1 MEQYN
6 ILIVED
12 DKEIRDGIEIFLKSQ
27 NYNVYKA
34 ADGIEGLE
42 IIESKEIHLAIV
54 DIMMPRMDGVTMT
67 LKLREHHDFPVI
79 MLSAKSEET
88 DKVIGLNIGADDY
101 VTKPFTPLELMA
113 RVNSQIRRYTKFN
126 NKSQEK
132 KENDRVHIIG
142 GIELNEDTVEVF
154 VDGKPV
160 KMTPIEF
167 KILALLMK
175 NPGRVYSA
183 DEIYERVWNEKAI
196 NTDTIMVHVRNIRD
210 KIEINP
216 REPKYLKVVW
226 GVGYK
231 MENSRKARIVITAGF
246 LLVLAVINFL
256 CYPGINRRSKDWMQK
271 TEAAKTGTDS
281 DTQIRTQF
289 LKNLYEGFYL
299 LDLEYQNQK
308 SETEMS
314 ATDLYIAS
322 YAKADETD
330 RWESQEQLEQVTND
344 EVLSVMDEWSSQF
357 EKIRSQ
363 IDYCVMESEDGSKL
377 KNTTQ
382 NLESVLGG
390 EEKNVSEQLAQYYSE
405 LFAVKFNEVGAM
417 EVIPLL
423 SDRENSG
430 DLLVKSLGAQ
440 ERSELLKTNLEEYF
454 NPTDM
459 PVLKGPENIEFVIG
473 ISKEKASENILY
485 DSGSDE
491 EEDYFEKLSAY
502 KINGALPLYGASVVA
517 VIAFMFFM
525 TGKKAGGNI
534 LNDGKVHAYAA
545 ELGVTGVICGL
556 CLQNYFMEL
565 IWSYGFDSF
574 SDAADELMGGQVY
587 DVVISVLTVVG
598 TLWLIYAMWF
608 AAAYLL
614 RPVFSVGL
622 WEYVKRYS
630 LVYQIFPWIKKQFK
644 KTGNRIRQWWNTL
657 SGEITHIDFSEETTK
672 LILKVVVINFAVL
685 AACSLFWF
693 FGIGALVVYSIVLFF
708 IIKKHYEQIN
718 KDYHAMLDAMQTIA
732 EGNLDQ
738 EIQGDFGIFNP
749 FRDELAQI
757 QTGMKKAV
765 EEEVKSQRMKT
776 ELITNVSH
784 DLKTPLT
791 AITTYIELLKKE
803 DITEEERRSYIDT
816 LERKS
821 LRLKVLIED
830 LFEVSKANSN
840 NIVLNKMELD
850 VVNLIKQVSIEHVD
864 KMKERGLELK
874 WNVPEEK
881 VLLMLDN
888 QKTYRIFE
896 NLFVNVVKYA
906 MQGSRVYLE
915 VRKKAS
921 LVEIILKNMSA
932 EEIHISGD
940 EITERFVRGD
950 SSRNTEGS
958 GLGLAIAKS
967 FTEAQGGEFH
977 VEVDGDLFKV
987 VILF

>member
-1 MEQYN
+1 M
-6 ILIVED
+6 
-12 DKEIRDGIEIFLKSQ
+12 
-27 NYNVYKA
+27 
-34 ADGIEGLE
+34 
-42 IIESKEIHLAIV
+42 
-54 DIMMPRMDGVTMT
+54 DI
-67 LKLREHHDFPVI
+67 KW
-79 MLSAKSEET
+79 K
-88 DKVIGLNIGADDY
+88 
-101 VTKPFTPLELMA
+101 
-113 RVNSQIRRYTKFN
+113 
-126 NKSQEK
+126 
-132 KENDRVHIIG
+132 
-142 GIELNEDTVEVF
+142 
-154 VDGKPV
+154 
-160 KMTPIEF
+160 
-167 KILALLMK
+167 
-175 NPGRVYSA
+175 
-183 DEIYERVWNEKAI
+183 
-196 NTDTIMVHVRNIRD
+196 
-210 KIEINP
+210 
-216 REPKYLKVVW
+216 
-226 GVGYK
+226 
-231 MENSRKARIVITAGF
+231 NSRKAGIVITAGV

-256 CYPGINRRSKDWMQK
+256 CYPGINRRSEDWMQK
-271 TEAAKTGTDS
+271 TEAAKTGADS

-732 EGNLDQ
+732 
-738 EIQGDFGIFNP
+738 
-749 FRDELAQI
+749 
-757 QTGMKKAV
+757 
-765 EEEVKSQRMKT
+765 
-776 ELITNVSH
+776 
-784 DLKTPLT
+784 
-791 AITTYIELLKKE
+791 
-803 DITEEERRSYIDT
+803 RR
-816 LERKS
+816 
-821 LRLKVLIED
+821 
-830 LFEVSKANSN
+830 
-840 NIVLNKMELD
+840 
-850 VVNLIKQVSIEHVD
+850 
-864 KMKERGLELK
+864 
-874 WNVPEEK
+874 
-881 VLLMLDN
+881 
-888 QKTYRIFE
+888 
-896 NLFVNVVKYA
+896 
-906 MQGSRVYLE
+906 
-915 VRKKAS
+915 
-921 LVEIILKNMSA
+921 
-932 EEIHISGD
+932 
-940 EITERFVRGD
+940 
-950 SSRNTEGS
+950 
-958 GLGLAIAKS
+958 
-967 FTEAQGGEFH
+967 
-977 VEVDGDLFKV
+977 
-987 VILF
+987 

>member
-1 MEQYN
+1 
-6 ILIVED
+6 
-12 DKEIRDGIEIFLKSQ
+12 
-27 NYNVYKA
+27 
-34 ADGIEGLE
+34 
-42 IIESKEIHLAIV
+42 
-54 DIMMPRMDGVTMT
+54 MD
-67 LKLREHHDFPVI
+67 
-79 MLSAKSEET
+79 
-88 DKVIGLNIGADDY
+88 
-101 VTKPFTPLELMA
+101 
-113 RVNSQIRRYTKFN
+113 
-126 NKSQEK
+126 
-132 KENDRVHIIG
+132 
-142 GIELNEDTVEVF
+142 
-154 VDGKPV
+154 
-160 KMTPIEF
+160 
-167 KILALLMK
+167 
-175 NPGRVYSA
+175 
-183 DEIYERVWNEKAI
+183 
-196 NTDTIMVHVRNIRD
+196 
-210 KIEINP
+210 
-216 REPKYLKVVW
+216 
-226 GVGYK
+226 
-231 MENSRKARIVITAGF
+231 
-246 LLVLAVINFL
+246 
-256 CYPGINRRSKDWMQK
+256 
-271 TEAAKTGTDS
+271 
-281 DTQIRTQF
+281 
-289 LKNLYEGFYL
+289 
-299 LDLEYQNQK
+299 
-308 SETEMS
+308 
-314 ATDLYIAS
+314 
-322 YAKADETD
+322 
-330 RWESQEQLEQVTND
+330 
-344 EVLSVMDEWSSQF
+344 
-357 EKIRSQ
+357 
-363 IDYCVMESEDGSKL
+363 
-377 KNTTQ
+377 
-382 NLESVLGG
+382 
-390 EEKNVSEQLAQYYSE
+390 
-405 LFAVKFNEVGAM
+405 
-417 EVIPLL
+417 
-423 SDRENSG
+423 
-430 DLLVKSLGAQ
+430 
-440 ERSELLKTNLEEYF
+440 
-454 NPTDM
+454 
-459 PVLKGPENIEFVIG
+459 
-473 ISKEKASENILY
+473 
-485 DSGSDE
+485 
-491 EEDYFEKLSAY
+491 
-502 KINGALPLYGASVVA
+502 
-517 VIAFMFFM
+517 
-525 TGKKAGGNI
+525 
-534 LNDGKVHAYAA
+534 
-545 ELGVTGVICGL
+545 
-556 CLQNYFMEL
+556 
-565 IWSYGFDSF
+565 
-574 SDAADELMGGQVY
+574 
-587 DVVISVLTVVG
+587 
-598 TLWLIYAMWF
+598 
-608 AAAYLL
+608 
-614 RPVFSVGL
+614 
-622 WEYVKRYS
+622 
-630 LVYQIFPWIKKQFK
+630 KKQFK

-708 IIKKHYEQIN
+708 IIKRHYEQIN

>member
-1 MEQYN
+1 M
-6 ILIVED
+6 
-12 DKEIRDGIEIFLKSQ
+12 
-27 NYNVYKA
+27 
-34 ADGIEGLE
+34 
-42 IIESKEIHLAIV
+42 
-54 DIMMPRMDGVTMT
+54 DI
-67 LKLREHHDFPVI
+67 KW
-79 MLSAKSEET
+79 K
-88 DKVIGLNIGADDY
+88 
-101 VTKPFTPLELMA
+101 
-113 RVNSQIRRYTKFN
+113 
-126 NKSQEK
+126 
-132 KENDRVHIIG
+132 
-142 GIELNEDTVEVF
+142 
-154 VDGKPV
+154 
-160 KMTPIEF
+160 
-167 KILALLMK
+167 
-175 NPGRVYSA
+175 
-183 DEIYERVWNEKAI
+183 
-196 NTDTIMVHVRNIRD
+196 
-210 KIEINP
+210 
-216 REPKYLKVVW
+216 
-226 GVGYK
+226 
-231 MENSRKARIVITAGF
+231 NSRKAGIVITAGF

-271 TEAAKTGTDS
+271 TEAAKTGADS

-791 AITTYIELLKKE
+791 AIITYVNLLKDEK
-803 DITEEERRSYIDT
+803 DEEKRKDYIDI

-821 LRLKVLIED
+821 MRLKVLIED
-830 LFEVSKANSN
+830 LFEISKASSQN
-840 NIVLNKMELD
+840 VKLNLMNVD
-850 VVNLIKQVSIEHVD
+850 IVNLFKQVKFELED
-864 KMKERGLELK
+864 KFEEKGLDFRTTF
-874 WNVPEEK
+874 PEEK
-881 VLLMLDN
+881 VILCLDS

-896 NLFVNVVKYA
+896 NLLNNIVKYA
-906 MQGSRVYLE
+906 LPGTRVY
-915 VRKKAS
+915 
-921 LVEIILKNMSA
+921 VEIEKTEKDVFIRLKNISA
-932 EEIHISGD
+932 TELTFNPE
-940 EITERFVRGD
+940 EITERFVAA
-950 SSRNTEGS
+950 
-958 GLGLAIAKS
+958 LK
-967 FTEAQGGEFH
+967 
-977 VEVDGDLFKV
+977 
-987 VILF
+987 